1 MFYSNCTE
9 MQSYTMWIPSIMA
22 KMKSWK
28 EPKNRCWR
36 MPMTALDVQETITA
50 VKEAQQTVVIQL
62 SAWLRLQSD
71 AALERLN
78 DARERESELG
88 ENDGSLYG
96 AMVEKREYQKEFH
109 RDRRAEARAAKPQV
123 DGEAR

>member
-71 AALERLN
+71 AAVERLN
-78 DARERESELG
+78 VARERESECLISSRG
-88 ENDGSLYG
+88 RTMAASTGQWLRSANIKRNSTATAGQKQGQPSL
-96 AMVEKREYQKEFH
+96 K
-109 RDRRAEARAAKPQV
+109 
-123 DGEAR
+123 